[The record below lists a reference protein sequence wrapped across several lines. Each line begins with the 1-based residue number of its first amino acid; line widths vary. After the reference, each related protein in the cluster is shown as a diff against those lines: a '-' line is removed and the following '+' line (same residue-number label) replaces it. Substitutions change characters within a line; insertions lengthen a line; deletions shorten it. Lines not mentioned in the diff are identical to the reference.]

1 MEKHSE
7 APYPLEHG
15 QLLACPSCRAG
26 LEHWPQ
32 RAVRCPACGERVQPK
47 RRVASQLFVLCSDA
61 QADTINA
68 EWATHNE
75 RLALDKAV
83 RDLRVIITGLQSDEI
98 ERQLDSFEDLL
109 TYAIR
114 VGSPS
119 WPDVMQRVEKARLQR
134 DAELHA
140 MTTMQYRFVAS
151 EQKRC
156 SRAQALHGKV
166 KSAAAWYAG
175 PPRREPQCSACSCR
189 LESLIPGIDTLPTYE
204 PQPTALTM
212 ANVDAFM
219 GNLTGLDVAAAKP
232 RRSLFSRLFESR
244 RAKPEHD

>member
-1 MEKHSE
+1 MDNHSD

-32 RAVRCPACGERVQPK
+32 RRVRCPSCREWVQPK

-61 QADTINA
+61 QSDAINA
-68 EWATHNE
+68 EWVTHNE

-83 RDLRVIITGLQSDEI
+83 RDLRVIVTGLQSDEI
-98 ERQLDSFEDLL
+98 ERRLDSFEDLL

-119 WPDVMQRVEKARLQR
+119 WPDVQQRVEKARIQR

-151 EQKRC
+151 EQNPC
-156 SRAQALHGKV
+156 PRAQTLNGRI
-166 KSAAAWYAG
+166 KSAAAWYAA

-189 LESLIPGIDTLPTYE
+189 LESLIPGIDIPPTYE
-204 PQPTALTM
+204 PQPSAMTVSH
-212 ANVDAFM
+212 VDAFM
-219 GNLTGLDVAAAKP
+219 GTMSGLDVAPAQ
-232 RRSLFSRLFESR
+232 RRQSKFWRWFRLR
-244 RAKPEHD
+244 RGDSDEG